1 MEQDKL
7 ESRVGKLLR
16 ECGWRLA
23 VAESCTGGLISHR
36 LTNVPGSSTYY
47 VGGLVTYAYEAKVR
61 MLGVRWET
69 LEAHGAVSEEVV
81 LEMARG
87 AKKAM
92 GADVGLAVS
101 GIAGPGG
108 GTPEKPVGTT
118 WIGLSLP
125 DEDLARRYQW
135 EGDRLQVKEQSAQ
148 EALRLLSS
156 QLERLLEERGAGP
169 EAGGEAAG
177 RSGQMDRVEVNA
189 RFDANGH
196 VRPVSLQ
203 VDGQTIP
210 VDSTGRRWQADDG
223 LHILTMLPG
232 GRVVELVFRA
242 QEMKWYLRSL
252 GPHRRVA

>member
-1 MEQDKL
+1 MEQDTL

-16 ECGWRLA
+16 EFGWRLA

-47 VGGLVTYAYEAKVR
+47 TGGLVTYAYEAKVR
-61 MLGVRWET
+61 MLGVRWDT
-69 LEAHGAVSEEVV
+69 LEAHGAVSREVV

-125 DEDLARRYQW
+125 DEDLAWRYQW
-135 EGDRLQVKEQSAQ
+135 QGDRLQVKEQSAQ
-148 EALRLLSS
+148 EALRLLISR
-156 QLERLLEERGAGP
+156 LERLQKRSAGP
-169 EAGGEAAG
+169 EAGGEAAT
-177 RSGQMDRVEVNA
+177 RSAEMDRVEVNA

-196 VRPVSLQ
+196 VRPISLQ
-203 VDGQTIP
+203 VDGQNIP
-210 VDSTGRRWQADDG
+210 VESTGRRWQADDG

-252 GPHRRVA
+252 GPNRRAA